1 MKTNVVNATG
11 QVVGE
16 LELASAVFEA
26 DINRGLMH
34 QALLRQLAN
43 ARLGTH
49 KVKTR
54 SEVRGGG
61 RKPWRQ
67 KGTGRARQG
76 TIRAP
81 NWVGGGTV
89 FGPTPRSYVQAM
101 PKRMRRAAVRSALS
115 AQAAAGAVRVLEEFA
130 LPQPKT
136 RAARDLLA
144 ALGIQE
150 QRVLIVY
157 ATRNEEAMRAVRNL
171 PQVTLLHYMYANVRD
186 VLQCDVML
194 VSQDALAG
202 LEAWLGEEAV

>member
-1 MKTNVVNATG
+1 MKTNVVNAAG
-11 QVVGE
+11 EVVGE

-26 DINRGLMH
+26 DVNRGLMH

-54 SEVRGGG
+54 SEVQGGG

-115 AQAAAGAVRVLEEFA
+115 ARAAAGAIRIVDEFA
-130 LPQPKT
+130 LSQAKT
-136 RAARDLLA
+136 RAAQDMLT
-144 ALGIQE
+144 ALGIQD

-157 ATRNEEAMRAVRNL
+157 AVRNEAAMRATRNL

-186 VLQCDVML
+186 VMQCDVML
-194 VSQDALAG
+194 LSQDAVAG
-202 LEAWLGEEAV
+202 LESWLDEGAA

>member
-1 MKTNVVNATG
+1 MKTNVVNAAG
-11 QVVGE
+11 EVVGE

-26 DINRGLMH
+26 DVNRGLMH

-115 AQAAAGAVRVLEEFA
+115 ARAAAGAIRIVDEFA
-130 LPQPKT
+130 LSQAKT
-136 RAARDLLA
+136 RAARDMLT
-144 ALGIQE
+144 ALGIQD

-157 ATRNEEAMRAVRNL
+157 AVRNEAAMRATRNL

-186 VLQCDVML
+186 VMQCDVML
-194 VSQDALAG
+194 LSQDAVAG
-202 LEAWLGEEAV
+202 LESWLDEGAA